1 MRTAVGLWGEGRAR
15 AGGAFSPA
23 PPGASGT
30 SPVVRSERVGSRPR
44 RGQVGLGGLPGGAV
58 ARAVWVECCPATCLA
73 LRLCLLPRNGVAVW
87 GRHPPALGACTH
99 SAPCPSPSPPPPE
112 SGETLA
118 RCCLL
123 FLERHRRQVAP
134 ALRHPPRRGGPA
146 AGHCLLPL
154 GPASRSCRRAPVRP
168 RPPTAGLGDLE
179 TGAGEPCGLDVSP
192 FQFRFASRRLVLK
205 CRRCDFSGKS
215 AALTLCPPGV
225 LSGGTRSLCHTAWR
239 PPGPLD
245 SRPRLPG
252 LTVRPPAA
260 CVVWSVRG
268 VRFETR

>member
-1 MRTAVGLWGEGRAR
+1 MAWRS
-15 AGGAFSPA
+15 GGV
-23 PPGASGT
+23 T
-30 SPVVRSERVGSRPR
+30 
-44 RGQVGLGGLPGGAV
+44 LP
-58 ARAVWVECCPATCLA
+58 
-73 LRLCLLPRNGVAVW
+73 
-87 GRHPPALGACTH
+87 H
-99 SAPCPSPSPPPPE
+99 SAPAL
-112 SGETLA
+112 TL
-118 RCCLL
+118 
-123 FLERHRRQVAP
+123 RRA
-134 ALRHPPRRGGPA
+134 RHPPRHPQNRVKHWHVVAFSSSNGTDAKWPRPSDTLLGGGGPA